1 MEFDWATIDMTNG
14 DMTLS
19 VISCFLLLHFNEK
32 PAAEGDILFYR
43 TSSITIY

>member
-1 MEFDWATIDMTNG
+1 MEFDWATNDMTND

-19 VISCFLLLHFNEK
+19 TITCFLFLHFNEK
-32 PAAEGDILFYR
+32 PAAETAILFYQ